1 VDRQT
6 AERCTILRGL
16 VGSTVHGLN
25 VNDGIE
31 DRDEMG
37 ICVEPLDDAMAL
49 WDPFEQFIYRTAAE
63 REGRSNARSTG
74 GDLDLTIY
82 SLRKW
87 MRLAIKGNPTILLLL
102 FTSQDQ
108 LVSCDELDAELR
120 ALTPEIV
127 SRRVQAPFLG
137 YLQAQKQ
144 RLTGERGQKRIHR
157 PELEEMYGFDT
168 KYAMHML
175 RLGFQGV
182 ELLSTGQLS
191 LPMREPERSFLLDV
205 RRGRVS
211 EQECLAKAESLEHEL
226 DDLATTS
233 ILRAEPDEQRVEQWV
248 LEAYRRRWGTRV
260 THSNGGRSPQLGQSA
275 SERNQDSGIRNQ
287 DSGLV

>member
-1 VDRQT
+1 MDAIQFARGSLRSRFAGTSQVNREA
-6 AERCTILRGL
+6 AERTTILRGL

-37 ICVEPLDDAMAL
+37 ICVEPLEEAMAL
-49 WDPFEQFIYRTAAE
+49 WAPFEQFIYRSAAE
-63 REGRSNARSTG
+63 REGHDNARSTA

-87 MRLAIKGNPTILLLL
+87 TRLALKGNPTIMLLL
-102 FTSQDQ
+102 FTPEDQ
-108 LVSCDELDAELR
+108 LVFCDELGAELR
-120 ALTPEIV
+120 ALTPSIV
-127 SRRVQAPFLG
+127 SRRVQGPFPG

-182 ELLSTGQLS
+182 ELLTTGRLS
-191 LPMREPERSFLLDV
+191 LPMREPARSFHLNV
-205 RRGRVS
+205 RRGKVS
-211 EQECLAKAESLEHEL
+211 EQECLTRAGE
-226 DDLATTS
+226 
-233 ILRAEPDEQRVEQWV
+233 LRAGTHRSRHGKPITGGAGR
-248 LEAYRRRWGTRV
+248 GTRRGMGARCL
-260 THSNGGRSPQLGQSA
+260 SSPLGA
-275 SERNQDSGIRNQ
+275 VRDT
-287 DSGLV
+287 

>member
-1 VDRQT
+1 MIRET
-6 AERCTILRGL
+6 AERCTIVRGL

-37 ICVEPLDDAMAL
+37 VCVEPFEEAMAL

-82 SLRKW
+82 GLRKW
-87 MRLAIKGNPTILLLL
+87 TRLAIKGNPTIMLLL
-102 FTSQDQ
+102 FTPEDQ
-108 LVSCDELDAELR
+108 LVFCDELGAELR
-120 ALTPEIV
+120 ALAPAIV
-127 SRRVQAPFLG
+127 SRRAQGPFLG

-157 PELEEMYGFDT
+157 PELEAMYGFDT

-182 ELLSTGQLS
+182 EMLTTGRLS
-191 LPMREPERSFLLDV
+191 LPMREPERAFLLDV
-205 RRGRVS
+205 RLGKVS
-211 EQECLAKAESLEHEL
+211 EQECLKRADDLEREL
-226 DDLATTS
+226 VDLATTS
-233 ILRAEPDEQRVEQWV
+233 PLPERPEEAKVEDWA
-248 LEAYRRRWGTRV
+248 LGAYRRRWGVDR
-260 THSNGGRSPQLGQSA
+260 
-275 SERNQDSGIRNQ
+275 
-287 DSGLV
+287 

>member
-1 VDRQT
+1 MSPVDRAT
-6 AERCTILRGL
+6 AERSTILRGL

-37 ICVEPLDDAMAL
+37 ICVEPIEEAMAL
-49 WDPFEQFIYRTAAE
+49 WDPFEQFIYRSAAE
-63 REGRSNARSTG
+63 REGRQNARSTG

-87 MRLAIKGNPTILLLL
+87 TRLALKGNPTIMLLL
-102 FTSQDQ
+102 FTPEDQ
-108 LVSCDELDAELR
+108 LVYRDELGTELR
-120 ALTPEIV
+120 ALTPAIV
-127 SRRVQAPFLG
+127 SRRVQGPFLG

-182 ELLSTGQLS
+182 ELLTTGRLS

-205 RRGRVS
+205 RRGKVGE
-211 EQECLAKAESLEHEL
+211 EQCLTRAGELEAELAG
-226 DDLATTS
+226 LATTS
-233 ILRAEPDEQRVEQWV
+233 RLPAEPEEERVQRWV
-248 LEAYRRRWGTRV
+248 IDAYRRRWDAARREDRLT
-260 THSNGGRSPQLGQSA
+260 
-275 SERNQDSGIRNQ
+275 
-287 DSGLV
+287 

>member
-1 VDRQT
+1 MNRET

-37 ICVEPLDDAMAL
+37 ICVEPLEEAMAL
-49 WDPFEQFIYRTAAE
+49 WVPFEQFIYRSAAE
-63 REGRSNARSTG
+63 REGRESARSIA

-87 MRLAIKGNPTILLLL
+87 MRLALKGNPTILLLL
-102 FTSQDQ
+102 FTPDDQ
-108 LVSCDELDAELR
+108 LVHCDLLGRELR
-120 ALTPEIV
+120 SLAPQII
-127 SRRVQAPFLG
+127 SRRVQGPYLG
-137 YLQAQKQ
+137 YLQAQKE

-157 PELEEMYGFDT
+157 PEIEEMYGFDT

-182 ELLSTGQLS
+182 ELLTTGRLS
-191 LPMREPERSFLLDV
+191 LPMREPERSYLLDV
-205 RRGRVS
+205 RRGRIS
-211 EQECLAKAESLEHEL
+211 EQECLTRAGELERELAELG
-226 DDLATTS
+226 ATST
-233 ILRAEPDEQRVEQWV
+233 LPEAPAEARVEEWV
-248 LEAYRRRWGTRV
+248 LDAYRRSWR
-260 THSNGGRSPQLGQSA
+260 Q
-275 SERNQDSGIRNQ
+275 
-287 DSGLV
+287 

>member
-1 VDRQT
+1 M

-37 ICVEPLDDAMAL
+37 ICVEPLDAAMAL
-49 WDPFEQFIYRTAAE
+49 WDPFEQFIYRSAVE
-63 REGRSNARSTG
+63 REGRDDARSVA

-87 MRLAIKGNPTILLLL
+87 TRLALKGNPTIMLLL
-102 FTSQDQ
+102 FTPEDQ
-108 LVSCDELDAELR
+108 LACCDELGAELR
-120 ALTPEIV
+120 ALTPAIV
-127 SRRVQAPFLG
+127 SRRVQGPFLG

-157 PELEEMYGFDT
+157 PELEELYGFDT

-175 RLGFQGV
+175 RLGYQGV
-182 ELLSTGQLS
+182 ELMTTGRLS
-191 LPMREPERSFLLDV
+191 LPMREPARSFLLDV

-211 EQECLAKAESLEHEL
+211 EQQCLARAGELERTL
-226 DDLATTS
+226 GDLATTS
-233 ILRAEPDEQRVEQWV
+233 PLPDEPDEGRVGQWV
-248 LEAYRRRWGTRV
+248 LDAYRRRWRV
-260 THSNGGRSPQLGQSA
+260 
-275 SERNQDSGIRNQ
+275 
-287 DSGLV
+287 

>member
-1 VDRQT
+1 MTMAGQT
-6 AERCTILRGL
+6 AMTRETAEACTILRGL

-37 ICVEPLDDAMAL
+37 VCIEPLDAAMAL
-49 WDPFEQFIYRTAAE
+49 WDPFEQFIYRSAAE
-63 REGRSNARSTG
+63 REGRIDARSTA

-87 MRLAIKGNPTILLLL
+87 MRLALKGNPTILLLL
-102 FTSQDQ
+102 FTPVDQ
-108 LVSCDELDAELR
+108 LVHCTPLGDELRELTS
-120 ALTPEIV
+120 AIV
-127 SRRVQAPFLG
+127 SRRVQGPFLG

-157 PELEEMYGFDT
+157 PELEALYGFDT

-182 ELLSTGQLS
+182 ELLTTGRLS
-191 LPMREPERSFLLDV
+191 LPMREPERSYLLDV
-205 RRGRVS
+205 RRGRLS
-211 EQECLAKAESLEHEL
+211 EEACFTRAGELEREL
-226 DDLATTS
+226 EDLATS
-233 ILRAEPDEQRVEQWV
+233 SPLPAEPEEERVERWAI
-248 LEAYRRRWGTRV
+248 EAYRRQWA
-260 THSNGGRSPQLGQSA
+260 L
-275 SERNQDSGIRNQ
+275 
-287 DSGLV
+287 

>member
-1 VDRQT
+1 MDRDT

-37 ICVEPLDDAMAL
+37 VCVEPIEEAMSL
-49 WDPFEQFIYRTAAE
+49 WSPFEQFIYRSAVE
-63 REGRSNARSTG
+63 REGRDGARSTA

-87 MRLAIKGNPTILLLL
+87 MRLALRGNPTILLLL
-102 FTSQDQ
+102 FTPDDQ
-108 LVSCDELDAELR
+108 LIHCDALGSELL
-120 ALTPEIV
+120 ALTPAII
-127 SRRVQAPFLG
+127 SRRVQQPFLG

-175 RLGFQGV
+175 RLGFQGI
-182 ELLSTGQLS
+182 ELLTTGRLS
-191 LPMREPERSFLLDV
+191 LPMREPERSYLLDV
-205 RRGRVS
+205 RRGKVG
-211 EQECLAKAESLEHEL
+211 EEACLAKAGELEREL
-226 DDLATTS
+226 ADLATAGV
-233 ILRAEPDEQRVEQWV
+233 LAEEPDERRVEAWA
-248 LEAYRRRWGTRV
+248 LAAYW
-260 THSNGGRSPQLGQSA
+260 
-275 SERNQDSGIRNQ
+275 
-287 DSGLV
+287 

>member
-1 VDRQT
+1 MDRDT

-37 ICVEPLDDAMAL
+37 VCVEPLDEAMAL
-49 WDPFEQFIYRTAAE
+49 WAPFEQFIFRSAAE
-63 REGRSNARSTG
+63 REGRENARSSA

-87 MRLAIKGNPTILLLL
+87 MRLALKGNPTILLLL
-102 FTSQDQ
+102 FTPEDQ
-108 LVSCDELDAELR
+108 LVHCDSLGRELR
-120 ALTPEIV
+120 SLGPQII
-127 SRRVQAPFLG
+127 SRRVQGPYLG

-182 ELLSTGQLS
+182 ELLTTGRLS
-191 LPMREPERSFLLDV
+191 LPMREPERSYLLDV
-205 RRGRVS
+205 RRGKLT
-211 EQECLAKAESLEHEL
+211 EPECLTRAGELEREL
-226 DDLATTS
+226 ADLETTS
-233 ILRAEPDEQRVEQWV
+233 PLPEAPEEARVEEW
-248 LEAYRRRWGTRV
+248 LLDAYRRSWRV
-260 THSNGGRSPQLGQSA
+260 
-275 SERNQDSGIRNQ
+275 
-287 DSGLV
+287 

>member
-1 VDRQT
+1 VNRER

-37 ICVEPLDDAMAL
+37 ICVEPLDEAMAL
-49 WDPFEQFIYRTAAE
+49 WAPFEQFIYRSAAE
-63 REGRSNARSTG
+63 REGRDDARSTA

-87 MRLAIKGNPTILLLL
+87 TRLALKGNPTIMLLL
-102 FTSQDQ
+102 FTPEDQ
-108 LVSCDELDAELR
+108 LVFCDELGAELR
-120 ALTPEIV
+120 ALTPSIV
-127 SRRVQAPFLG
+127 SRRVQGPFLG

-182 ELLSTGQLS
+182 ELLTTGRLS
-191 LPMREPERSFLLDV
+191 LPMREPARSFLLDV
-205 RRGRVS
+205 RRGKVS
-211 EQECLAKAESLEHEL
+211 EQECLTRAGELEQEL
-226 DDLATTS
+226 TDLATAS
-233 ILRAEPDEQRVEQWV
+233 PLPGEPDETRLAEWM
-248 LEAYRRRWGTRV
+248 LGAYRRRWMM
-260 THSNGGRSPQLGQSA
+260 
-275 SERNQDSGIRNQ
+275 
-287 DSGLV
+287 

>member
-1 VDRQT
+1 M
-6 AERCTILRGL
+6 
-16 VGSTVHGLN
+16 GSTVHGLN

-37 ICVEPLDDAMAL
+37 ICVEPLEEAMAVSY
-49 WDPFEQFIYRTAAE
+49 PFEQFIYRSAVE
-63 REGRSNARSTG
+63 REGREHARSTE

-87 MRLAIKGNPTILLLL
+87 IRLALKGNPTVLLVL
-102 FTSQDQ
+102 FTPEDQ
-108 LVSCDELDAELR
+108 LVHCDELGSELR
-120 ALTPEIV
+120 ALTPAMV
-127 SRRVQAPFLG
+127 SRRVQGPFLG

-144 RLTGERGQKRIHR
+144 RLMGERGQKRIHR

-182 ELLSTGQLS
+182 ELLTTGRLS

-205 RRGRVS
+205 RRGKVS
-211 EQECLAKAESLEHEL
+211 EQDCLTRAGILERDL
-226 DDLATTS
+226 ADLATTS
-233 ILRAEPDEQRVEQWV
+233 PLAEEPDEKRIEEWMIA
-248 LEAYRRRWGTRV
+248 AYGRRW
-260 THSNGGRSPQLGQSA
+260 SL
-275 SERNQDSGIRNQ
+275 SG
-287 DSGLV
+287 

>member
-1 VDRQT
+1 MTTPDWLGVRTNHNDGPRGVFAYDRDVNRDT
-6 AERCTILRGL
+6 AERSTILRGL

-37 ICVEPLDDAMAL
+37 VCIEPLAEAMAL
-49 WDPFEQFIYRTAAE
+49 WAPFEQFIYRSAAE
-63 REGRSNARSTG
+63 REGRQDARSSA

-87 MRLAIKGNPTILLLL
+87 MRLALRGNPTILLLL
-102 FTSQDQ
+102 FTPEDQ
-108 LVSCDELDAELR
+108 LVQCDSFGRELR
-120 ALTPEIV
+120 SLAPRII
-127 SRRVQAPFLG
+127 SRRVQAPYLG

-182 ELLSTGQLS
+182 ELLTTGRLS
-191 LPMREPERSFLLDV
+191 LPMREPERSYLLDV
-205 RRGRVS
+205 RRGKVS
-211 EQECLAKAESLEHEL
+211 EQECLTRAGELEQEL
-226 DDLATTS
+226 SDLETTS
-233 ILRAEPDEQRVEQWV
+233 PLPDSPDEEQI
-248 LEAYRRRWGTRV
+248 EAWMLDAY
-260 THSNGGRSPQLGQSA
+260 GRSW
-275 SERNQDSGIRNQ
+275 R
-287 DSGLV
+287 V

>member
-1 VDRQT
+1 MNRET

-37 ICVEPLDDAMAL
+37 ICVEPFEDAMAL
-49 WDPFEQFIYRTAAE
+49 GDPFEQFIYRSAAE

-87 MRLAIKGNPTILLLL
+87 VRLALKGNPTILLLL
-102 FTSQDQ
+102 FTPDDQ
-108 LVSCDELDAELR
+108 LVFCDELGAELR
-120 ALTPEIV
+120 ALTPAIV
-127 SRRVQAPFLG
+127 SRRVQGPFLG

-144 RLTGERGQKRIHR
+144 RLSGERGQKRIHR

-175 RLGFQGV
+175 RLGYQGV
-182 ELLSTGQLS
+182 ELLTTGRLS

-205 RRGRVS
+205 RRGKVD
-211 EQECLAKAESLEHEL
+211 EQECFTRATALEQELTALAE
-226 DDLATTS
+226 TS
-233 ILRAEPDEQRVEQWV
+233 PLPAEPDEARVEKWMIDV
-248 LEAYRRRWGTRV
+248 YRRRWAIG
-260 THSNGGRSPQLGQSA
+260 
-275 SERNQDSGIRNQ
+275 
-287 DSGLV
+287 

>member
-1 VDRQT
+1 MNRATV
-6 AERCTILRGL
+6 EGSTILRGL

-37 ICVEPLDDAMAL
+37 VCVEPLGAAMAL
-49 WDPFEQFIYRTAAE
+49 WAPFEQFIYRSAAE
-63 REGRSNARSTG
+63 REGRDDARSMA

-87 MRLAIKGNPTILLLL
+87 MRLALKGNPTILLLL
-102 FTSQDQ
+102 LFTPDDQ
-108 LVSCDELDAELR
+108 LVHCDSLGSELR
-120 ALTPEIV
+120 ALTPAIV
-127 SRRVQAPFLG
+127 SRRAQGPFLG

-182 ELLSTGQLS
+182 ELLTTGRLS
-191 LPMREPERSFLLDV
+191 LPMREPARSYLLDV
-205 RRGRVS
+205 RRGKVS
-211 EQECLAKAESLEHEL
+211 EQECLTRAGELEQEL
-226 DDLATTS
+226 TDLATTS
-233 ILRAEPDEQRVEQWV
+233 PLPEEPEEIRVEKWV
-248 LEAYRRRWGTRV
+248 LDAYRRLWSV
-260 THSNGGRSPQLGQSA
+260 
-275 SERNQDSGIRNQ
+275 
-287 DSGLV
+287 

>member
-1 VDRQT
+1 MNRET
-6 AERCTILRGL
+6 AERGTILRGL

-37 ICVEPLDDAMAL
+37 ICVEPLEDAMSL
-49 WDPFEQFIYRTAAE
+49 WDPFEQFIYRSAVE
-63 REGRSNARSTG
+63 REGRNNARSTG

-87 MRLAIKGNPTILLLL
+87 ARLALKGNPTIMLLL
-102 FTSQDQ
+102 FTPEDQ
-108 LVSCDELDAELR
+108 LVFCDDLGAELR
-120 ALTPEIV
+120 ALTPQIV
-127 SRRVQAPFLG
+127 SRRVQGPFLG

-182 ELLSTGQLS
+182 ELLTTGRLS

-205 RRGRVS
+205 RRGKVD
-211 EQECLAKAESLEHEL
+211 EAACLSRAGELEREL
-226 DDLATTS
+226 TDLAATS
-233 ILRAEPDEQRVEQWV
+233 RLPDEPQEKQIEDWV
-248 LEAYRRRWGTRV
+248 TDAYRRRWR
-260 THSNGGRSPQLGQSA
+260 LA
-275 SERNQDSGIRNQ
+275 
-287 DSGLV
+287 

>member
-1 VDRQT
+1 MNRET

-37 ICVEPLDDAMAL
+37 ICVERFEDAMAL
-49 WDPFEQFIYRTAAE
+49 WDPFEQFIYRSAAE
-63 REGRSNARSTG
+63 REGRDNARSTA

-87 MRLAIKGNPTILLLL
+87 ARLALKGNPTIMLLL
-102 FTSQDQ
+102 FTPEDQ
-108 LVSCDELDAELR
+108 LVYCDELGTELR
-120 ALTPEIV
+120 GLTPAIV
-127 SRRVQAPFLG
+127 SRRVQGPFLG

-182 ELLSTGQLS
+182 ELLTTGRLS
-191 LPMREPERSFLLDV
+191 LPMREPERSYLLDV
-205 RRGRVS
+205 RRGRVG
-211 EQECLAKAESLEHEL
+211 EQECLTRAEALEREL
-226 DDLATTS
+226 EDLATTS
-233 ILRAEPDEQRVEQWV
+233 PLVTEPDEQRVEDWV
-248 LEAYRRRWGTRV
+248 ISGYRRRW
-260 THSNGGRSPQLGQSA
+260 SL
-275 SERNQDSGIRNQ
+275 ER
-287 DSGLV
+287 

>member
-1 VDRQT
+1 VNREI

-37 ICVEPLDDAMAL
+37 ICVEPLEDAMAL
-49 WDPFEQFIYRTAAE
+49 WAPFEQFIYRSAAE
-63 REGRSNARSTG
+63 REGRENARSIA

-87 MRLAIKGNPTILLLL
+87 MRLALKGNPTILLLL
-102 FTSQDQ
+102 FTPDDQ
-108 LVSCDELDAELR
+108 LVHCDALGRELR
-120 ALTPEIV
+120 GLAPQII
-127 SRRVQAPFLG
+127 SRRVQGPYLG

-168 KYAMHML
+168 KYAMHMV
-175 RLGFQGV
+175 RLGVQGV
-182 ELLSTGQLS
+182 ELLETGRITLPIAEPWLS
-191 LPMREPERSFLLDV
+191 WLRDLRQGRHTRDEALAAATELEARLDV
-205 RRGRVS
+205 
-211 EQECLAKAESLEHEL
+211 LE
-226 DDLATTS
+226 TTS
-233 ILRAEPDEQRVEQWV
+233 PLPPQPDRAAADRWLVD
-248 LEAYRRRWGTRV
+248 AYCRAW
-260 THSNGGRSPQLGQSA
+260 A
-275 SERNQDSGIRNQ
+275 SVDA
-287 DSGLV
+287 

>member
-1 VDRQT
+1 MDRIT
-6 AERCTILRGL
+6 AERSTILRGL

-37 ICVEPLDDAMAL
+37 VCIEPLEAAL
-49 WDPFEQFIYRTAAE
+49 TLGAPFEQFIYRSAAE
-63 REGRSNARSTG
+63 RAGRHDARSMA

-87 MRLAIKGNPTILLLL
+87 MRLALKGNPTILLLL
-102 FTSQDQ
+102 FTPDDQ
-108 LVSCDELDAELR
+108 LVHCDRLGSELR
-120 ALTPEIV
+120 ALTPFII
-127 SRRVQAPFLG
+127 SRRVQGPYLG

-144 RLTGERGQKRIHR
+144 RLTGERGQKNVHR

-182 ELLSTGQLS
+182 ELLTTGRLS
-191 LPMREPERSFLLDV
+191 LPMREPERSFLLNV
-205 RRGRVS
+205 RRGKIS
-211 EQECLAKAESLEHEL
+211 EQECLTRAGELEQEL
-226 DDLATTS
+226 SDLAATS
-233 ILRAEPDEQRVEQWV
+233 PLPEEPDEARIEIWV
-248 LEAYRRRWGTRV
+248 IDAYRSRWNV
-260 THSNGGRSPQLGQSA
+260 
-275 SERNQDSGIRNQ
+275 
-287 DSGLV
+287 